1 MTEQRVFFHHLKPY
15 AVPDSLDELHGPSSG
30 WVELSHSLYWAP
42 GPRRFNL
49 DDDYGIWRVYVSALA
64 EGTLADVQALVNT
77 NRLMEIWNELVL
89 PTRVRDLWEAQFPEL
104 AAKRA
109 PEPETLQRGRHS
121 LDGRS

>member
-1 MTEQRVFFHHLKPY
+1 MAEQRVFFHHLKPY
-15 AVPDSLDELHGPSSG
+15 AVPDSLDELHGRSSG

-49 DDDYGIWRVYVSALA
+49 DDAFGVKRVYVSALA
-64 EGTLADVQALVNT
+64 EGTLADVQALVNAD
-77 NRLMEIWNELVL
+77 RLVEVWDDLFL
-89 PTRVRDLWEAQFPEL
+89 PTRVRNLWEAHFPEL
-104 AAKRA
+104 AAKRV